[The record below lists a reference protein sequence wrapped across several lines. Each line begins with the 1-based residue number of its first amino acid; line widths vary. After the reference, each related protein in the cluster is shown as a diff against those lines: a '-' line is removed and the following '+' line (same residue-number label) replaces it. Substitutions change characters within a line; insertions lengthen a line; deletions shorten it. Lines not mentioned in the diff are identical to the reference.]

1 MNLKNKTIKIGAI
14 VLSAFL
20 LIMIWGIFVPYS
32 FFAPKKI
39 IYHLEKG
46 TGFKEV
52 GIELKRRG
60 FIRSHGF
67 FTLYS
72 LLSLKYNNIQAGD
85 YEISTDMSVADM
97 VKKFAAGD
105 VVRNNITIIEGWNLK
120 DWMNLNSLLE
130 KAQGHWTLSPHYCKQ
145 DLFLV
150 PPCLIKVQAKK
161 DQH

>member
-52 GIELKRRG
+52 GMELARRG

-67 FTLYS
+67 FTLYG
-72 LLSLKYNNIQAGD
+72 LLSLKYKNIQAGD

-120 DWMNLNSLLE
+120 DIGEYL
-130 KAQGHWTLSPHYCKQ
+130 
-145 DLFLV
+145 
-150 PPCLIKVQAKK
+150 
-161 DQH
+161 